1 MLKALLGT
9 TLLLSLAG
17 WSGAQTIQPV
27 CYESFDYA
35 PGPIGGPGGG
45 TGGAG
50 GAGWL
55 SAWWSGG
62 NGDDAV
68 VSAGSIDAVGNRLT
82 TNIENGGSY
91 RQIDMTAHPN
101 IAPSLKFGS
110 ADGVLWVRFY
120 CQRVAG
126 TSDVYGGLSLWEAG
140 LGERIFIGSPGDSFE
155 WGLEEAANPANRATV
170 PGSNIDQVA
179 QLVVKVTHAVGA
191 SQVDLWVD
199 PATAYPTGTPQATIS
214 VADYLWNEIRI
225 QSGANQGGTTGYD
238 FDEVVIE
245 KEVGGGGGGGGLGT
259 NYCTTSPNSSGP
271 GAVIGAVGSAT
282 ASLNFLTLNMT
293 GLPQGQF
300 CLFIASRQAG
310 FVANPGGAQGNLC
323 VGSPIARFGP
333 AAGYSLP
340 NSGTTGTVDQLIDL
354 TSIPLTPA
362 VGVLPGET
370 WYFQG
375 WYRDNNPGPVSNFSD
390 GLSITFQ

>member
-1 MLKALLGT
+1 MIG
-9 TLLLSLAG
+9 TLLRTTVLLALSS
-17 WSGAQTIQPV
+17 WSAAQTVQPV
-27 CYESFDYA
+27 CFESFDYA

-101 IAPSLKFGS
+101 LAPSLKFGS

-155 WGLEEAANPANRATV
+155 WGLEEATNPGNRATV
-170 PGSNIDQVA
+170 AGSNIDQVA

-191 SQVDLWVD
+191 CQVDLWVD
-199 PATAYPTGTPQATIS
+199 PASAYPTSSPDAS
-214 VADYLWNEIRI
+214 LAVADFLWNEIRI
-225 QSGANQGGTTGYD
+225 QSGANQGGQTGYD

-245 KEVGGGGGGGGLGT
+245 KEVPGSGSGIGT
-259 NYCTTSPNSSGP
+259 NYCAANPNSTGV
-271 GAVIGAVGSAT
+271 GARISAT
-282 ASLNFLTLNMT
+282 GSTTAGLNFLTLKMED
-293 GLPQGQF
+293 LPQGQF
-300 CLFIASRQAG
+300 TLFIASLSSG
-310 FVANPGGAQGNLC
+310 FVSSPGGSQGDLC
-323 VGSPIARFGP
+323 VGSPLARFGP
-333 AAGYSLP
+333 TAGYSLQ
-340 NSGTTGTVDQLIDL
+340 NSGTMGMVEQQIDL
-354 TSIPLTPA
+354 TSIPLNPA
-362 VGVLPGET
+362 VAVQPGDT

-375 WYRDNNPGPVSNFSD
+375 WYRDSNPGPVSNFSD
-390 GLSITFQ
+390 GLSITYQ